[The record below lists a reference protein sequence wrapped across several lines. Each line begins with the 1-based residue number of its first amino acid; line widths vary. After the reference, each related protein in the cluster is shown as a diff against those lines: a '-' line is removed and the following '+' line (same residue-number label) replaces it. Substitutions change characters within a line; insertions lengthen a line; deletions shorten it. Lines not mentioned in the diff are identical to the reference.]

1 MVDIYAH
8 PGESLAIGRRGE
20 NDARRVVF
28 DLAAWRGDYGD
39 GTVQLLHQRAGDES
53 PYPCALTVEGDTAY
67 WLIRA
72 ADVSKA
78 GWGSAQL
85 HYYVGDTLA
94 KSAIWRTVTADALS
108 DPSEPPEDPAR
119 AWFTAIREQIGNLDE
134 LTTEAKDNL
143 VAAINEAAKTGSGSG
158 SVSMRVSGGYIQYS
172 ADGGASWDNLIATA
186 DLRGAKGDPG
196 TDGKDG
202 TDGTDGKDGITPH
215 IGDNG
220 NWYLGGTDTG
230 KPSRGATGPA
240 GANGKDGG
248 QGPRGDPG
256 ATPNLQIGTVTTL
269 EAGEDASASIS
280 GTPEEPRLNL
290 GIPKGA
296 QGEAGSG
303 GGADLSLG
311 LSGASQGK
319 SPIIKAVDSDGK
331 PTEWEAAA
339 LAKADGS
346 NISVNASVQDTWR
359 TKISALPGIKVY
371 SKADANG
378 KIMAYE
384 DSACTLTVGTPTAIQ
399 LHDYGNAL
407 LIYDHKTYQCVGF
420 TDATSFPG
428 TFMVAH
434 FSRAEIVT
442 ADNASVYHVEHAV
455 LDVMS
460 YLSGAIDAPIK
471 ITAGDIPLTNITAI

>member
-20 NDARRVVF
+20 NEARRVVF
-28 DLAAWRGDYGD
+28 DLAAWRGDYGE

-119 AWFTAIREQIGNLDE
+119 AWFAAIREQIGNLDE

-143 VAAINEAAKTGSGSG
+143 VAAINEAAKTGSGAG

-186 DLRGAKGDPG
+186 DLRGAKGD
-196 TDGKDG
+196 T
-202 TDGTDGKDGITPH
+202 
-215 IGDNG
+215 
-220 NWYLGGTDTG
+220 
-230 KPSRGATGPA
+230 
-240 GANGKDGG
+240 
-248 QGPRGDPG
+248 G

-269 EAGEDASASIS
+269 GAGEDASASIS

-311 LSGASQGK
+311 LAGASKGQ
-319 SPIIKAVDSDGK
+319 SPIIKTVDSDGK

-346 NISVNASVQDTWR
+346 NVLTSAIDTWR
-359 TKISALPGIKVY
+359 TKIAALPGIKVY
-371 SKADANG
+371 GKADANG

-384 DSACTLTVGTPTAIQ
+384 DSACTLTVGAPTAIQ

-420 TDATSFPG
+420 SESQNIPG
-428 TFMVAH
+428 AFIVAH

-442 ADNASVYHVEHAV
+442 ADNTPVYHVEYAV

-460 YLSGAIDAPIK
+460 YLSGTIDAPIK
-471 ITAGDIPLTNITAI
+471 ITAGDIPLTNITTI

>member
-28 DLAAWRGDYGD
+28 DLSAWRGDYGE

-53 PYPCALTVEGDTAY
+53 PYPCTLTVEGDTAY

-72 ADVSKA
+72 ADVDKA

-119 AWFTAIREQIGNLDE
+119 AWFAAIREQIGNLDE

-143 VAAINEAAKTGSGSG
+143 VAAINEAAKTGSGAG

-230 KPSRGATGPA
+230 KPSRGAAGPA
-240 GANGKDGG
+240 GADGKDGG
-248 QGPRGDPG
+248 QGPQGDPG

-269 EAGEDASASIS
+269 GAGEDASASIS

-311 LSGASQGK
+311 LAGASKWQ
-319 SPIIKAVDSDGK
+319 SPIIKTVDSDGK
-331 PTEWEAAA
+331 PTEWEAAV

-346 NISVNASVQDTWR
+346 NISVDASAQDTWR
-359 TKISALPGIKVY
+359 TRIAALPGIKVY
-371 SKADANG
+371 GKADANG

-420 TDATSFPG
+420 SDATSFPG

-460 YLSGAIDAPIK
+460 YLSGVIDAPIK
-471 ITAGDIPLTNITAI
+471 ITAGDIPLTNITTI

>member
-20 NDARRVVF
+20 NNARRVVF
-28 DLAAWRGDYGD
+28 DLAAWRGDYGE

-53 PYPCALTVEGDTAY
+53 PYPCALTVKGDTAY

-72 ADVSKA
+72 ADVDKA

-119 AWFTAIREQIGNLDE
+119 AWFAAIREQIGNLDE

-158 SVSMRVSGGYIQYS
+158 SVSMRVDNGYIQYS
-172 ADGGASWDNLIATA
+172 TDGEASWDNLIATA

-230 KPSRGATGPA
+230 KPSRGAAGPA
-240 GANGKDGG
+240 GADGKDGG
-248 QGPRGDPG
+248 QGPKGDTG

-280 GTPEEPRLNL
+280 GTSEEPRLNL
-290 GIPKGA
+290 GIPKGP

-311 LSGASQGK
+311 LAGASKGQ

-346 NISVNASVQDTWR
+346 NVPTSAMDTWR
-359 TKISALPGIKVY
+359 ARIAALPGMKVY
-371 SKADANG
+371 GKADANG
-378 KIMAYE
+378 KIMAYT
-384 DSACTLTVGTPTAIQ
+384 DAACTQDANFSLAMG
-399 LHDYGNAL
+399 LNDLGNAL
-407 LIYDHKTYQCVGF
+407 LIYNHKTYQCVGF
-420 TDATSFPG
+420 SESQNIPG
-428 TFMVAH
+428 AFIVAH
-434 FSRAEIVT
+434 FSRSEIVT
-442 ADNASVYHVEHAV
+442 TDNTSVYHVEHAV
-455 LDVMS
+455 LDITD
-460 YLSGAIDAPIK
+460 YLSGTIDAPIK
-471 ITAGDIPLTNITAI
+471 ITAGDIPLTNITTI